1 MPIIQTEAEING
13 SLTYSL
19 QEIESSW
26 YVGYDSAASML
37 VSSPEAAPANE
48 LSIDPSYVF
57 TMPVSSPSPPPPPT
71 SPFPVIETPPRN
83 LPPTPP
89 PPPTPH
95 LNPT

>member
-1 MPIIQTEAEING
+1 MTPPPNPANPPPPPLMPIIQTEAEING

-37 VSSPEAAPANE
+37 VSSPEAAPPNE

-57 TMPVSSPSPPPPPT
+57 TMPVSSPSPPPLHPQPAL
-71 SPFPVIETPPRN
+71 SR
-83 LPPTPP
+83 
-89 PPPTPH
+89 
-95 LNPT
+95 